1 MEAVE
6 EESADAPVAGLTL
19 LQVHAAIEE
28 SGIKIGY
35 STLSELL
42 KVGDAMQQLGV
53 GGTRGRREFP
63 AEVVDILATFLPEFR
78 TADTKNSQFAAE
90 LKKYLRKRQR
100 ATVKVKEELDDDDLD
115 EIRQRAETALA
126 LVPSSDVTS
135 LSEIAASE
143 GRARGLAE
151 GDLQFGKLL
160 TAKEAAAI
168 CQVSER
174 MLRQTIPP
182 FVRFGKTAQGDRWRI
197 SDLFSKG

>member
-1 MEAVE
+1 MEAAE
-6 EESADAPVAGLTL
+6 EEVADAPVVGLTL

-28 SGIKIGY
+28 RGIKIGY

-42 KVGDAMQQLGV
+42 KVGDTMQQLNV

-63 AEVVDILATFLPEFR
+63 AEVVDILAEFLPEFR

-90 LKKYLRKRQR
+90 LKKFLRRRNR
-100 ATVKVKEELDDDDLD
+100 ASSKPKDLDDDEVDALL
-115 EIRQRAETALA
+115 ERAGSSKA
-126 LVPSSDVTS
+126 LVPAPES
-135 LSEIAASE
+135 LSDYAASE

-182 FVRFGKTAQGDRWRI
+182 YIRFGKTAHGDRWRI